1 VIFGSENSD
10 IKLLETKIKELIFS
24 IYSFEVDI
32 FITTLSQPKIFVI
45 EKFEVINNILYFT
58 FQTDSKNQNQ

>member
-1 VIFGSENSD
+1 MIFGSENSD

>member
-1 VIFGSENSD
+1 MIFGSENSD
-10 IKLLETKIKELIFS
+10 IKLLETKIKELIYG

-32 FITTLSQPKIFVI
+32 FITTKNFVI

>member
-1 VIFGSENSD
+1 MIFDSENSD